1 VTDVFLL
8 GGPTASGK
16 SGLAVTLALQ
26 FGMQVVSA
34 DAMMV
39 YRGLDIGTAKPT
51 LDERQGVPHRMVDV
65 ADVGDAFSVHDWAS
79 GALAAIEDAAARGV
93 PSLVVGG
100 TGFYLAALTDGLP
113 AAPQADA
120 SVQAGL
126 WERLEREGL
135 DALAA
140 ELKAAA
146 PEDAA
151 RAERNPRR
159 VVRALEVLKRTGRPP
174 SSFGLTRLA
183 VKAHACWLTP
193 SMDILEPRIWQRTRA
208 MFAGGWADEA
218 GALDMTALGTA
229 RQALGYQEA
238 RAVFDG
244 DLSEEVAVE
253 RVAVATRRYAKRQR
267 TWFAKRPAEVRIDAA
282 GRAAE
287 DAAARWLEAALKRAA
302 GGSVA

>member
-1 VTDVFLL
+1 M
-8 GGPTASGK
+8 
-16 SGLAVTLALQ
+16 AVTLALR

-39 YRGLDIGTAKPT
+39 YRGLNIGTAKPT
-51 LDERQGVPHRMVDV
+51 LEERQGVPHRMIDV
-65 ADVGDAFSVHDWAS
+65 VDVGDAFSVHDWAQ
-79 GALAAIEDAAARGV
+79 GTVEAVEDAAARGV
-93 PSLVVGG
+93 ASLVVGG

-126 WERLEREGL
+126 WERLKREGL
-135 DALAA
+135 DALTA
-140 ELKAAA
+140 ELEAAA

-151 RAERNPRR
+151 RADRNPRR

-193 SMDILEPRIWQRTRA
+193 SMEVLKPRIWQRTRA
-208 MFAGGWADEA
+208 MFAGGWAQEA
-218 GALDMTALGTA
+218 GALDVAAMGTA

-238 RAVFDG
+238 REVFDG
-244 DLSEEVAVE
+244 DLSEEEAVE

-267 TWFAKRPAEVRIDAA
+267 TWFAKKPADVRIGAA

-287 DAAARWLEAALKRAA
+287 DAASRWLEVALTRATK
-302 GGSVA
+302 GSVA